1 MKNYKKLLLAKG
13 RSFRKLSWVL
23 LFFLSSSKLSFAEDS
38 SSKFQ
43 HVKDVVFK
51 EAYTSRPNYK
61 VSTKLFG
68 PRGNNPENKLLQAA
82 KRSLNEPRDLIRFP
96 AKQKLFNA
104 NGICFSGVWQIDE
117 SYNKD
122 LAAFTG
128 LFAPNTKE
136 NIIARVSVALSGTKQ
151 KHKRSF
157 GMAIKFFPSNHP
169 HSLNAFVLNSFGG
182 VRVKHAL
189 DLSFDNQPS
198 LGSLPNIASLPTVLR
213 IKSDLEKADLSS
225 GAKKAQFAFRP
236 ISHLANYDN
245 SQIAHSPQWLR
256 LEPLTSQRVDLD
268 DFRDELSLDNYTE
281 QEIIYRIQV
290 ATKAAKKSQAVWQT
304 IGKLTFSESIVS
316 PACDQQLHF
325 QHPTLAKE

>member
-117 SYNKD
+117 FYNKD
-122 LAAFTG
+122 L
-128 LFAPNTKE
+128 
-136 NIIARVSVALSGTKQ
+136 
-151 KHKRSF
+151 
-157 GMAIKFFPSNHP
+157 
-169 HSLNAFVLNSFGG
+169 SLI
-182 VRVKHAL
+182 H
-189 DLSFDNQPS
+189 
-198 LGSLPNIASLPTVLR
+198 I
-213 IKSDLEKADLSS
+213 
-225 GAKKAQFAFRP
+225 
-236 ISHLANYDN
+236 
-245 SQIAHSPQWLR
+245 
-256 LEPLTSQRVDLD
+256 
-268 DFRDELSLDNYTE
+268 
-281 QEIIYRIQV
+281 
-290 ATKAAKKSQAVWQT
+290 
-304 IGKLTFSESIVS
+304 
-316 PACDQQLHF
+316 
-325 QHPTLAKE
+325 